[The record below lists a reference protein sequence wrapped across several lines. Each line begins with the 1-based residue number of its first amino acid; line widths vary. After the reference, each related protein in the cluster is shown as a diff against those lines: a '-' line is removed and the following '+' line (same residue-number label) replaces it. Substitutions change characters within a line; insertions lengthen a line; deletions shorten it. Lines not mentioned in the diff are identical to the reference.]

1 MDPFSSLPISNA
13 MLENL
18 KALDYVTMT
27 EIQQASIQPILDGKD
42 VLAQAKTGSG
52 KTAAFGIGL
61 MEALDS
67 SRTRVQ
73 ALILCPTRELATQVE
88 QELRRIARFRHNL
101 RLVSLTGGI
110 SMSRQEL
117 SLKHQAHVVI
127 GTPGRVL
134 KMLQRGSLILDELT
148 MVVLDEADRML
159 DMGFIEQIN
168 DIFRFVPK
176 KRQTLCFSATF
187 PDDVRQL
194 SKSLQNCPKEIT
206 VETQLDTA
214 VLVQEFFRVAEKDK
228 ARATIEIL
236 AEHEPESTII
246 FCNTKAQCRHLCAE
260 LNKAGLHCLAIHGD
274 LEQKQRTEILIRFS
288 NGSASILI
296 ATDIA
301 GRGIDIDSLA
311 AVINYNLPFEPEA
324 YVHRVGRTG
333 RAGSKGLAFSLM
345 IPGEEFRIQEINETM
360 ATTFAA
366 ATLEFLH
373 GSKHPN
379 LEPPMV
385 TLSINGG
392 RKKKISRGDI
402 LGALTSKDGIPGA
415 DVGKIDRMDHL
426 TFVAIKRRSAQKALE
441 VLQTA
446 PIKGRRFLAM
456 IHE

>member
-18 KALDYVTMT
+18 KTLDYVTMT
-27 EIQQASIQPILDGKD
+27 EIQQASIQHILDGKD

-61 MEALDS
+61 MEALDT
-67 SRTRVQ
+67 SRYRVQ
-73 ALILCPTRELATQVE
+73 ALVLCPTRELATQVTE
-88 QELRRIARFRHNL
+88 ELRRIARFRHNL
-101 RLVSLTGGI
+101 KLVSLTGGM

-117 SLKHQAHVVI
+117 SLKHQAHVVV

-134 KMLQRGSLILDELT
+134 KTLQRGSLILDELT

-194 SKSLQNCPKEIT
+194 SKSLQNSPKEVT

-246 FCNTKAQCRHLCAE
+246 FCNTKAQCRHLRAE

-296 ATDIA
+296 ATDVA

-311 AVINYNLPFEPEA
+311 AVINYDLPFEPEA
-324 YVHRVGRTG
+324 YIHRVGRTG

-366 ATLEFLH
+366 ATLEFRH

-379 LEPPMV
+379 LEPPMM

-426 TFVAIKRRSAQKALE
+426 TFIAVKRESAKKALE
-441 VLQTA
+441 VLKNA
-446 PIKGRRFLAM
+446 PIKGRRFLA
-456 IHE
+456 ILNE